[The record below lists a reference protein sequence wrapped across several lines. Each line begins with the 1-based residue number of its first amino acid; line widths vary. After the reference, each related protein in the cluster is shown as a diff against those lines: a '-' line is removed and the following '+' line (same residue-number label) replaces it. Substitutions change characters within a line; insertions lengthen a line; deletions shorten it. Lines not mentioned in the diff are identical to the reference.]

1 MRCRKAHWYLSAQC
15 DDTLSEKQRRDLA
28 AHLEECPSCR
38 REAFYFSEIKGQTAR
53 IDKVRARADFNLRL
67 QARINSWE
75 TEQEKLEQTRHSIWS
90 VIHELPARA
99 AEYLTDLGGVLIGQ
113 RRFAVVG
120 IVTAVL
126 AVVIWTGYDADNG
139 TIESNLALT
148 QDFPGQVVDGYYSDV
163 LTGPA
168 DAAQGYLVSGISL
181 IDETSLRRP
190 PNYVMPTVP
199 AEQVNAQLI
208 F

>member
-1 MRCRKAHWYLSAQC
+1 VRCRKAHWYLSAQC

-67 QARINSWE
+67 QARINTWE
-75 TEQEKLEQTRHSIWS
+75 AEQEKLEQTRPSIWK
-90 VIHELPARA
+90 VVHGLPARVT
-99 AEYLTDLGGVLIGQ
+99 EYLTDLGGVLIGQ

-148 QDFPGQVVDGYYSDV
+148 QNLPGLVVDGYYSDA

-181 IDETSLRRP
+181 VDETSLRRP